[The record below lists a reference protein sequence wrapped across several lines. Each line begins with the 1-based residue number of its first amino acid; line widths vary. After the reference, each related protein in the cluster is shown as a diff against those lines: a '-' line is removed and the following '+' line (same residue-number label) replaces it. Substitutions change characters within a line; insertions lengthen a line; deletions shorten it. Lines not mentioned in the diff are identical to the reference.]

1 MNAWNAADA
10 DGVQGALNN
19 ASAEYTSSTSSA
31 AYVSS
36 YAQQQCGGANQ
47 LSPIVHNPVP
57 ESAPSKTGAH
67 SGTYGCYG
75 SGANELTAA
84 AESQY
89 NQLLFANALQ
99 SRIANLQP
107 NADGTQFSHN
117 MMMAMGAPSVPGWD
131 GSQQTS
137 SNLLNQAV
145 AQPIAGA
152 HTYAALQTDNLINQY
167 QYAAT
172 MNASLGNQQPQQV
185 RDLLHLL
192 ELVLVSIHPRT
203 FAQNYAVW
211 APAGL
216 PQQGQGNLQQQQQQQ
231 LTNSFLNSN
240 ASDVAIGEFD
250 APNSSVTYAQ
260 TEQGGQTMMLGQSR
274 LPAQGDHRE
283 DPGWE
288 AQFRVLSKWRIEK
301 GHVSSTSLGVHSI
314 SERR

>member
-19 ASAEYTSSTSSA
+19 ASAEYTSSTSA

-107 NADGTQFSHN
+107 NADGMQFSHN

-192 ELVLVSIHPRT
+192 ELC
-203 FAQNYAVW
+203 
-211 APAGL
+211 
-216 PQQGQGNLQQQQQQQ
+216 
-231 LTNSFLNSN
+231 
-240 ASDVAIGEFD
+240 
-250 APNSSVTYAQ
+250 SSVDSPSNFC
-260 TEQGGQTMMLGQSR
+260 TELRCLG
-274 LPAQGDHRE
+274 
-283 DPGWE
+283 PGWPT
-288 AQFRVLSKWRIEK
+288 
-301 GHVSSTSLGVHSI
+301 STGAGKLAAAATAATDKLI
-314 SERR
+314 PE